1 MYARGL
7 GILLFTKF
15 SVFNFLCAADSFF
28 NPRILGIFGERTQ
41 KHPSL
46 HMQDSKQ
53 LNVKLPSDLYDLILK
68 TGRSRKD
75 IIIDALNMYFSINEH
90 NQHQEPQQNDSTSA
104 ALIEQLQEKDKQI
117 SELHILLQTTL
128 NQNMITSQEDE
139 NKKHWWKFWA

>member
-1 MYARGL
+1 
-7 GILLFTKF
+7 
-15 SVFNFLCAADSFF
+15 
-28 NPRILGIFGERTQ
+28 
-41 KHPSL
+41 
-46 HMQDSKQ
+46 MQDSKQ

-90 NQHQEPQQNDSTSA
+90 NQYQEPQQNDSTSA

-128 NQNMITSQEDE
+128 NQNMITSPDD
-139 NKKHWWKFWA
+139 KKPWWKFWR